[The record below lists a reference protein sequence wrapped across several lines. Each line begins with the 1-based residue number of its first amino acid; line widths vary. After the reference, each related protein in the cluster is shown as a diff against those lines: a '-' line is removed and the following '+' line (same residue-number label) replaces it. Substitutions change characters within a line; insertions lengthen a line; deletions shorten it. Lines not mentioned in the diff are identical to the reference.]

1 MPANSFKSLLRV
13 TWVDTDAAGVVHYS
27 KYFVFF
33 ERAEEEFY
41 RSLGFSFTDLR
52 NKGLWFPRVEAFC
65 QYKKPARFDDLLEVE
80 MTVEELREK
89 SVKYGFTI
97 VNKGTGE
104 LLALGYLVA
113 VAADKQTGKAT
124 EIPSEIIDK
133 LRPFSKQ
140 IF

>member
-52 NKGLWFPRVEAFC
+52 NKGLWFPRAEAFC

-97 VNKGTGE
+97 VNKVTGE

-113 VAADKQTGKAT
+113 VAADKQTGRAT